1 MTEQA
6 DINELSQRLERLE
19 TTEAAR
25 AVLYQ
30 YADAVDTRNW
40 GMLAGAFSED
50 AVFEMPGSQLTGQA
64 AIVSAMQSML
74 PPEFVTRHLIVN
86 PQVTWESPGRAT
98 VRATIYYAHEGSGF
112 EATGWGDYVDEITV
126 TDGVGVITRKVFT
139 PAQHLPGSVA
149 TVAGRLEQLE
159 SAELA
164 RAVSWR
170 YAQAVDKPDLELLS
184 GVFTE
189 DAVLTTSKGTQ
200 QGRDNVVAYY
210 AKALA
215 DPVQRKHFLV
225 NQTVTPLGPD
235 LVLLESYFMYTFAG
249 NDTSML
255 GWGNYVDR
263 IRIIDGVGYIEDK
276 RITADVHADSRVGW
290 AR

>member
-1 MTEQA
+1 MTESA
-6 DINELSQRLERLE
+6 DINELTQRLERLE

-25 AVLYQ
+25 AALYR

-50 AVFEMPGSQLTGQA
+50 AIFEMPGSQLTGQA
-64 AIVSAMQSML
+64 AIVSAMQGML
-74 PPEFVTRHLIVN
+74 PTEFVTRHLIVN
-86 PQVTWESPGRAT
+86 PQVTWVSPGKAT

-112 EATGWGDYVDEITV
+112 EATGWGDYVDEV
-126 TDGVGVITRKVFT
+126 VVQEGVGVITRKTFT

-149 TVAGRLEQLE
+149 TISTRLEQLE
-159 SAELA
+159 NAELA
-164 RAVSWR
+164 RAASWR
-170 YAQAVDKPDLELLS
+170 YAEAVDTPDLELLAK
-184 GVFTE
+184 VFTE
-189 DAVLTTSKGTQ
+189 DAVLTTSKGSR
-200 QGRDNVVAYY
+200 QGRDQVIAYY
-210 AKALA
+210 ATALA

-263 IRIIDGVGYIEDK
+263 VRIIDGVGYIEDK